1 MQLNLSVLQMSIRT
15 ICKDARERYQ
25 LKDYINTSKEINVGQ
40 EKGITVET
48 QAIKQ
53 CSTLPGIWD

>member
-1 MQLNLSVLQMSIRT
+1 MSIRT
-15 ICKDARERYQ
+15 ICKDDRERYQ
-25 LKDYINTSKEINVGQ
+25 LKDYINTLKEINVGQ